1 MDNTFDMVVIGQ
13 GPAGIQAAIYTQRAG
28 FNTLVIAP
36 GHGDLAK
43 SHLIG
48 NYYGFVDGIDGPTL
62 QDVGIEQAKNL
73 GVEFLCEEV
82 TGTTFVEAGYQVHTT
97 SKTIGADVIIVA
109 SGLPK
114 QQSKVKGAKEL
125 LGMGVSYCATCD
137 GFFYKDREIAIVG
150 NGEFAL
156 AEANELSSVVGKIY
170 ILLNDKT
177 ANADFSRYEVI
188 PDKIQELQADDQGFL
203 SAVQFSS
210 GKQLT
215 VPGLF
220 FAEGQANAL
229 NLALKLG
236 LETNER
242 GIKVDECQRTNL
254 PGVFAAG
261 DCTGGRAQVA
271 VAVGQGAIAGMEAAD
286 YIRELRS
293 LKKQAVQWG

>member
-1 MDNTFDMVVIGQ
+1 MQSKFDVVVIGR

-36 GHGDLAK
+36 GDGDLAK

-48 NYYGFVDGIDGPTL
+48 NYYGFVDGIDGPSL
-62 QDVGIEQAKNL
+62 QQHGIDQAKKL
-73 GVEFLCEEV
+73 GVEFWTEEV
-82 TGTTFVEAGYQVHTT
+82 TGTSFVEGGYEVHTT
-97 SKTIGADVIIVA
+97 NKSVNTIAMIVA

-114 QQSKVKGAKEL
+114 QQSKIKGAKEL

-137 GFFYKDREIAIVG
+137 GFFYKGQEIAIVG
-150 NGEFAL
+150 SGEFAL
-156 AEANELSSVVGKIY
+156 SEAEELKSVVGKIN
-170 ILLNDKT
+170 ILLNGKK
-177 ANADFSRYEVI
+177 ASADFSEYHVI
-188 PDKIQELQADDQGFL
+188 ADKISEVVADEEGFL
-203 SAVQFSS
+203 SKVIFSDNSDLAVS
-210 GKQLT
+210 GM
-215 VPGLF
+215 F

-229 NLALKLG
+229 NLAMKLG

-242 GIKVDECQRTNL
+242 GIAVNSEQHTNL
-254 PGVFAAG
+254 PGIFAAG